1 MVSNALGDHCYCPD
15 SAFGKMQKY
24 RIPAQNFGHALN
36 SWKEFYCSDNGLYKV
51 YGTTGST
58 SVRLRVYTLKLNRN
72 YVNFDVA
79 R

>member
-1 MVSNALGDHCYCPD
+1 MHLVIIVIVPILPLVKC
-15 SAFGKMQKY
+15 
-24 RIPAQNFGHALN
+24 RITEFRHGILDMLLN

-58 SVRLRVYTLKLNRN
+58 SVRLRVYTLTLNKS
-72 YVNFDVA
+72 YVNLDVA